1 MVKVIIIG
9 ASCSGKTTLVKLLRA
24 RTALPVLEIDEEL
37 TRLNG
42 GTFPADVQLKHQ
54 VLAPQA
60 IAEVLAKESI
70 VFFSNTDYFT
80 VDDLREARKRGFKI
94 VQLEASAE
102 TLLHRNQIRVSQ
114 MGWPDVSEW
123 FEHML
128 AYQNQLR
135 EQHLVDRTFSTE
147 AELERVVTELLDFL
161 AE

>member
-37 TRLNG
+37 TRRNG

-70 VFFSNTDYFT
+70 VFFSRTPITSRSTICSRPGNG
-80 VDDLREARKRGFKI
+80 VSRSSSSKP
-94 VQLEASAE
+94 AE
-102 TLLHRNQIRVSQ
+102 VLLHRKQDPRQ
-114 MGWPDVSEW
+114 PDG
-123 FEHML
+123 M
-128 AYQNQLR
+128 AR
-135 EQHLVDRTFSTE
+135 R
-147 AELERVVTELLDFL
+147 ERVV
-161 AE
+161 